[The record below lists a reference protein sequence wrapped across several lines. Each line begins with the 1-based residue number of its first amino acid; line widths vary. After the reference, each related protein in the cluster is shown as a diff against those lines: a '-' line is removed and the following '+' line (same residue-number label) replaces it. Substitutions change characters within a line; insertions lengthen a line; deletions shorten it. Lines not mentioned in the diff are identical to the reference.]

1 VRRARAS
8 VEVPG
13 PVSEAEALWY
23 DLERWPAWIDGF
35 AAVVKREGDWPEGG
49 GLLIWQS
56 KPQGRGRVL
65 ERVLSYEPRTGQEAE
80 VEDEQLNG
88 RQRISFRPQGERVV
102 VGLELEYDLKRE
114 GPLLA
119 LTDLLFIRRALR
131 DSLRRTL
138 QRYAREREGDAELAL
153 EAK

>member
-23 DLERWPAWIDGF
+23 DLGRWPAWIDGF
-35 AAVVKREGDWPEGG
+35 GTVVRRENGWPEGG
-49 GLLIWQS
+49 GLLVWQS
-56 KPQGRGRVL
+56 KPEGRGRVL
-65 ERVLSYEPRTGQEAE
+65 ERVLGYEPRTGQEAE
-80 VEDEQLNG
+80 VEDEQLTG
-88 RQRISFRPQGERVV
+88 RQRISFRPEGDKVV
-102 VGLELEYDLKRE
+102 VALELEYELKRE
-114 GPLLA
+114 GPLLFV
-119 LTDLLFIRRALR
+119 TDLLFIRRALR

-138 QRYAREREGDAELAL
+138 QRYARERAGDAELAL

>member
-65 ERVLSYEPRTGQEAE
+65 ERVLGYEPRTGQEAE

>member
-13 PVSEAEALWY
+13 PVAEAEALWY
-23 DLERWPAWIDGF
+23 DLDRWPAWIDGF
-35 AAVVKREGDWPEGG
+35 GSVLQRENGWPEGG
-49 GLLIWQS
+49 GVLVWQS

-65 ERVLSYEPRTGQEAE
+65 ERVLGYEPRTGQEAE
-80 VEDEQLNG
+80 VEDEQLAG
-88 RQRISFRPQGERVV
+88 RQRISFRPQRDRVV
-102 VGLELEYDLKRE
+102 VDLELEYDLKRE
-114 GPLLA
+114 GPLLFV
-119 LTDLLFIRRALR
+119 TDLLFIRRALR

-138 QRYAREREGDAELAL
+138 RRYAREREGDAELAL